1 MKIMTT
7 PINRLKRIAL
17 FVFPAV
23 LLLSSGCKKFLNVN
37 QDPNNLATAQ
47 PAQLLPT
54 IEASLGVAL
63 GDDYYPFGNMWAQY
77 FTQSTI
83 GSQYKTIDQYE
94 QQNSDFNYA
103 WMHLYQNT
111 LINTQLMITNSVGN
125 PTLLQYLGI
134 GYVLK
139 AYTLQLT
146 TDAFGD
152 VPNAQAL
159 EGSANKNPTYDKQQI
174 VYDSIF
180 SLLQQ
185 GEALMNNADPNNPG
199 SADLIFQGN
208 MDNWIAFANT
218 LELRA
223 YLRLTQIDPAEAQ
236 AGVQALYASNA
247 SFLTTNAQMTY
258 SSTGGNQNPFY
269 IKEVSLN
276 EVINL
281 MASQTIV
288 SAFKRNNDARQFV
301 LFDSVAGTVD
311 TISGL
316 AQGAAAAFTNVLF
329 STPSAL
335 VAGDPQDPNSALA
348 PVILISQAE
357 SDFLQAEAVA
367 RGWGQGSASSLFTAG
382 IQASFATDGIPDS
395 AANYIANAP
404 DAQFPAAGVTNQLKA
419 IITQKYYAMC
429 GSQGFEA
436 WTEWRRTGYP
446 TFFVPSA
453 ANGGRTYPLRFLYPQ
468 LELTGNLNYP
478 GTVAET
484 TPVWWDGQ

>member
-1 MKIMTT
+1 MTT

-47 PAQLLPT
+47 AAQLLPT

-103 WMHLYQNT
+103 WTHLYQNT
-111 LINTQLMITNSVGN
+111 LINTQLMITSSVGN

-152 VPNAQAL
+152 VPDAQAL
-159 EGSANKNPTYDKQQI
+159 EGTANKNPAYDKQEI

-223 YLRLTQIDPAEAQ
+223 YLRLTQIDPSAAQ
-236 AGVQALYASNA
+236 AGVQALYTSNA
-247 SFLTTNAQMTY
+247 AFLNTNAQMTY

-269 IKEVSLN
+269 IKGVALD

-301 LFDSVAGTVD
+301 LFDSVPGTAD

-316 AQGAAAAFTNVLF
+316 AQGASAAFTNVLF

-395 AANYIANAP
+395 ATNYIANAP

-478 GTVAET
+478 GTVPET
-484 TPVWWDGQ
+484 TPVWWNGQ